1 MMGLSVLIIGGLC
14 ISMAL
19 AAVVAVLVVWMQNRQ
34 ESAANPDHTHDS
46 DPLPLPGA
54 GSPNP
59 PSFETIHSAEA
70 AELEAQVRALVLAG
84 KKLEAIKVYR
94 AATGVGLAEA
104 KNAVE
109 ALERGEPVSLP
120 EASRQPGAPPD
131 EARLRALAAS
141 GNKIEAIKVYREIT
155 GSDLA
160 TAKNAVE
167 AVQRGEPI
175 DIASTQQPPV
185 NAGDTEAR
193 IRAELAAG
201 RKIEAIK
208 IHRAAFG
215 SSLQEAKE
223 AVEDIERVMKA

>member
-1 MMGLSVLIIGGLC
+1 MMGLSILIISGLC
-14 ISMAL
+14 ISMML

-34 ESAANPDHTHDS
+34 ESAANPDHTHVS
-46 DPLPLPGA
+46 DLLPLPGT
-54 GSPNP
+54 GSSNP

-70 AELEAQVRALVLAG
+70 AGLEAKARALVLAG

-94 AATGVGLAEA
+94 EVTGVGLAEA

-109 ALERGEPVSLP
+109 ALERGEP
-120 EASRQPGAPPD
+120 
-131 EARLRALAAS
+131 
-141 GNKIEAIKVYREIT
+141 
-155 GSDLA
+155 
-160 TAKNAVE
+160 
-167 AVQRGEPI
+167 I
-175 DIASTQQPPV
+175 DIAPAHRPPV

-215 SSLQEAKE
+215 SSLHGAKE
-223 AVEDIERVMKA
+223 AVEEIEREMKA